1 MRFSPAIANFGF
13 DDRAWP
19 RLQVVPVGE
28 TRTISYSSVRELVP
42 RISGKPY
49 IQIFPSC
56 PTARSHGGVLTV
68 KGVAPGEDKIVWVR
82 GGGFRDGVVGFRTLR
97 FLVLE
102 KVTLKVTFNFV
113 TDTAEEGAD
122 ANKTKRPPGEVA
134 EIVCKANA
142 ILQPQMNLEL
152 SQKASRPVTVDRPL
166 GKQVSLDNEDTNGN
180 IKAIKAKGDPS
191 ADLNVFFLWD
201 LVLGKSKQGQDDVGL
216 ARASDPTVIVDDLA
230 KSTDDAALALAHE
243 TLHVYGASHV
253 ASDEHLMAESYVG
266 GGKFIPSSVALH
278 CHRLARAQLGMLRS

>member
-19 RLQVVPVGE
+19 RLQVIPAGE
-28 TRTISYSSVRELVP
+28 TRTVSYSSVRELVP
-42 RISGKPY
+42 RISGKPF

-56 PTARSHGGVLTV
+56 PTARSRGGVLTV

-82 GGGFRDGVVGFRTLR
+82 GGNFRDGVIGFRTLR

-102 KVTLKVTFNFV
+102 KVALKVTFNFV
-113 TDTAEEGAD
+113 TDTAEEGAE
-122 ANKTKRPPGEVA
+122 ANKTKRPIGEVG
-134 EIVCKANA
+134 EIVRKANA

-152 SQKASRPVTVDRPL
+152 SEKASRPITVDRPL
-166 GKQVSLDNEDTNGN
+166 GKQVSLDNDDTNGN
-180 IKAIKAKGDPS
+180 IKAMKAKGDPS

-216 ARASDPTVIVDDLA
+216 ARASDPTVFVDDLA
-230 KSTDDAALALAHE
+230 RSTDDAALALAHE

-278 CHRLARAQLGMLRS
+278 CHRLARLQMGMLRG